1 MEKELTFQEL
11 CEQSHQ
17 RELEYNKEMDGIIH
31 AEEKAYLAHIRES
44 LGSLVEQG
52 AKPLEKK
59 EEKNAEKEDSEGT
72 EVKIAQRKRKKEIH

>member
-1 MEKELTFQEL
+1 MEKEKTFQEL
-11 CEQSHQ
+11 CEEAHQ
-17 RELEYNKEMDGIIH
+17 RELAYNREMDTIIH

-44 LGSLVEQG
+44 LGSLI
-52 AKPLEKK
+52 K